1 MSNVKCLL
9 TFEFPSGQNGYVI
22 WECSLFARMI
32 ANNKQEMIETFF
44 DKNKNGFEVEPLN
57 VHIDLWENL
66 ELKDTEP
73 IRGTIES
80 FLGFGSQLV
89 PTGNFLWRITTF

>member
-32 ANNKQEMIETFF
+32 ANKKQEMIDTFF
-44 DKNKNGFEVEPLN
+44 DKNKNGFEIEPLN
-57 VHIDLWENL
+57 VYIDLWENL
-66 ELKDTEP
+66 ELKETPP
-73 IRGTIES
+73 IAGSMES